1 MGVPLRAPA
10 HTAQAGEIAMKVNHG
25 LLTTMDTNRHELGEQ
40 RREPRMSRMCAQP
53 VQLFV
58 FIGVHSWLKLLVV
71 ASPRR
76 VIRLPRRSLG
86 EGGWLIR

>member
-1 MGVPLRAPA
+1 MTKQTPTPDCRAS
-10 HTAQAGEIAMKVNHG
+10 G
-25 LLTTMDTNRHELGEQ
+25 LDAVAFHRNAL
-40 RREPRMSRMCAQP
+40 
-53 VQLFV
+53 QLFV

-71 ASPRR
+71 ASPHR

>member
-25 LLTTMDTNRHELGEQ
+25 LLTTNGHELGEQ
-40 RREPRMSRMCAQP
+40 RREPRMTRMCAQP
-53 VQLFV
+53 LQLFV
-58 FIGVHSWLKLLVV
+58 FIGVHSWLKLLAV
-71 ASPRR
+71 AAARR

-86 EGGWLIR
+86 GGGWLIR